1 MAKQAAL
8 RPWPVELRLTKGKDA
23 LEVAFDTSE
32 RFSLSA
38 EYLRVN
44 SRSAEV
50 KGHGAAPA
58 PTVFGKGQ
66 VKISALEPIGNYAV
80 RITFDDGHDT
90 GLYSWDHLYELGSE
104 HGTKWPAYLEEL
116 AAQGLKRE

>member
-1 MAKQAAL
+1 MATEAAS
-8 RPWPVELRLTKGKDA
+8 RPWPTELRLNKAKDGID
-23 LEVAFDTSE
+23 VVFDNGE
-32 RFSLSA
+32 RFALAA

-50 KGHGAAPA
+50 KGHGGPR
-58 PTVFGKGQ
+58 PTVFGKRR
-66 VKISALEPIGNYAV
+66 VRISAIEPIGNYAV

-104 HGTKWPAYLEEL
+104 HDTKWPAYLEEL
-116 AAQGLKRE
+116 AAQRLKRD